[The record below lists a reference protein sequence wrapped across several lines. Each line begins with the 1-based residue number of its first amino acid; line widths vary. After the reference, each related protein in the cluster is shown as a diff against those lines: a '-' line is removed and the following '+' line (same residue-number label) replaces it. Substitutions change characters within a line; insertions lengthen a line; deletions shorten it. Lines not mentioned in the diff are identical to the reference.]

1 MSLLIVLQAVL
12 EMYTVSFFFS
22 VGINII
28 EILNRKIE
36 NYLIRELKTKN
47 RKVRA
52 IRSRAKTS
60 RKV

>member
-1 MSLLIVLQAVL
+1 MALLLVLQSVL
-12 EMYTVSFFFS
+12 EMYIISFFFS

-36 NYLIRELKTKN
+36 NYLIKELKTKN

-52 IRSRAKTS
+52 FRGKAKTG

>member
-1 MSLLIVLQAVL
+1 MALLLVLQYVL
-12 EMYTVSFFFS
+12 EMYVISFFFS
-22 VGINII
+22 AGINII

-36 NYLIRELKTKN
+36 NYLIGKLKPKN

-52 IRSRAKTS
+52 IRGKAKVG